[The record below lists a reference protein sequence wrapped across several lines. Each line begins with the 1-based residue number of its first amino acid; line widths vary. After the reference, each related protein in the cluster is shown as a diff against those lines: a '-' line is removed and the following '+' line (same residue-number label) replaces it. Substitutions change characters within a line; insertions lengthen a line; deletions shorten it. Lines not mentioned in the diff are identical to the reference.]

1 MKVKG
6 MLVAGNGLEAKFIVR
21 GLQGKL
27 RIGLAE
33 RTVVAALAHAV
44 AATPRLNTRTI
55 SVEGGRDAV
64 ITDVPMTA
72 EHAEAVLRLVL
83 CELPSWDVVVPVLLE
98 GGGAEARIQC
108 SLTPGV
114 PVEPMLAKPTKGI
127 TEVLDRLAGKTFTCE
142 WKYDGERGQVR
153 AFVSSCGGL
162 QLTPLLPCARPP
174 SRSLSPCRFTCCR
187 MVPSRSSHATRRT
200 TLPSTLT

>member
-72 EHAEAVLRLVL
+72 EHAEAVLRHVL

-98 GGGAEARIQC
+98 GGVAEARIQC

-127 TEVLDRLAGKTFTCE
+127 TEVLDRLADKTFTCE

-153 AFVSSCGGL
+153 AFGCVGVCVCAGATAHSSASLCSPSF
-162 QLTPLLPCARPP
+162 PLPFPL
-174 SRSLSPCRFTCCR
+174 
-187 MVPSRSSHATRRT
+187 
-200 TLPSTLT
+200 